1 MVLKDGNIV
10 FENLKSDYAIYLE
23 DDILISYDFLDFH
36 EFIHQKY
43 KNDNKFFGVN
53 GFSSEIYNFKNF
65 KIF

>member
-1 MVLKDGNIV
+1 MANNGFKGWKYC

-43 KNDNKFFGVN
+43 KNDNKFF
-53 GFSSEIYNFKNF
+53 E
-65 KIF
+65 